1 MKTTGAIWV
10 FLGACSYGILT
21 TFVKLAYKDG
31 WDSAQ
36 VTGSQML
43 FGLLILWLLFVPVT
57 LIFKGNYVQLKKSEI
72 VRLML
77 LGSST
82 GLVGVFYY
90 QAVQYLPASVAIIM
104 LFQFTWMG
112 VLWEAILEKKW
123 PNKDKLIMLAVVLGG
138 TFLASGF
145 AEQNALNYDWR
156 GWVFGLMAAFCYT
169 VFIYF
174 NGTVAKTG
182 HPWKKSSF
190 MLIGASSIVLLIYPP
205 TFVFD
210 GSLSEGLFGY
220 AMILSVFGTVLPP
233 VLYATGMPKI
243 GIGMGSLIS
252 SAELPV
258 AVVVSAILLHE
269 KVSVYRW
276 LGIVIIILA
285 LGYPYLKRIWTKK
298 ANKQSPTTN

>member
-1 MKTTGAIWV
+1 MKAAGALWV

-43 FGLLILWLLFVPVT
+43 FGLLILWALFLPVT
-57 LIFKGNYVQLKKSEI
+57 LLYKGNFSKLTRSQI

-90 QAVQYLPASVAIIM
+90 QSVQYLPASVAIIM

-112 VLWEAILEKKW
+112 VLWEALLERKW
-123 PNKDKLIMLAVVLGG
+123 PSQQKLIMLVVILAG
-138 TFLASGF
+138 TLLASGF
-145 AEQNALNYDWR
+145 MEQNAFNYDWR
-156 GWVFGLMAAFCYT
+156 GWVFGLLAAFCYT

-174 NGTVAKTG
+174 NGTVAKEA

-190 MLIGASSIVLLIYPP
+190 MLVGASALVLSIYPP
-205 TFVFD
+205 IFVVD
-210 GSLSEGLFGY
+210 GSLTNGLLGY
-220 AMILSVFGTVLPP
+220 ALILSVFGTVLPP
-233 VLYATGMPKI
+233 VLYATGMPKV

-258 AVVVSAILLHE
+258 AVVVSSIFLYE
-269 KVSVYRW
+269 DVSALRW
-276 LGIVIIILA
+276 LGIAIILLA
-285 LGYPYLKRIWTKK
+285 LGFPYLMRRIRK
-298 ANKQSPTTN
+298 NKQSSTPQA

>member
-1 MKTTGAIWV
+1 MKAAGALWV

-31 WDSAQ
+31 WNSAQ

-43 FGLLILWLLFVPVT
+43 FGLLILWALYLPVMA
-57 LIFKGNYVQLKKSEI
+57 IYKGGYVKLTKSQI
-72 VRLML
+72 IRLML

-90 QAVQYLPASVAIIM
+90 QSVQYLPASIAIIM

-112 VLWEAILEKKW
+112 VLWEAILERKW
-123 PNKDKLIMLAVVLGG
+123 PSKAKLLMLFVVLAG
-138 TFLASGF
+138 TLLASGF
-145 AEQNALNYDWR
+145 VEQKAMNYDWR

-174 NGTVAKTG
+174 NGTVAKKA

-190 MLIGASSIVLLIYPP
+190 MLVGASIVVLAIYPP
-205 TFVFD
+205 VFVFD
-210 GSLSEGLFGY
+210 GSLTNGLFGY

-233 VLYATGMPKI
+233 VLYATGMPKV

-258 AVVVSAILLHE
+258 AVIVSAILLHE
-269 KVSVYRW
+269 QVSWLRW
-276 LGIVIIILA
+276 MGIVIILLA
-285 LGYPYLKRIWTKK
+285 LTLPYLKKK
-298 ANKQSPTTN
+298 LKI